1 MDDVVRAA
9 RVQPRALFIVDYV
22 VRRGDEVRQRSGR
35 AGVADGAERLDVG
48 HRGERTNGLEK

>member
-1 MDDVVRAA
+1 MEDVVRAA
-9 RVQPRALFIVDYV
+9 RVQTRSLVVVDRV